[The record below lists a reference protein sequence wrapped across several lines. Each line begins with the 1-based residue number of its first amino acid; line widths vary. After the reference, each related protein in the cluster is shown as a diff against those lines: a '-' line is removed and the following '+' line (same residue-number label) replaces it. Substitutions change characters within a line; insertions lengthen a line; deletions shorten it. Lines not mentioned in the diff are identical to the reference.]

1 MKINQDNALKLWRLR
16 YGNESEIQDYTGK
29 WIKRD
34 HYEGSGI
41 SSDYVWN
48 IDHLIPKSRGGGDN
62 QDNLV
67 ICHVETNEEKADRT
81 SWIRY
86 DADGDWINLEINSKR
101 IINQDTREVLY
112 DLKWYK

>member
-1 MKINQDNALKLWRLR
+1 MKYRSFNP
-16 YGNESEIQDYTGK
+16 E
-29 WIKRD
+29 
-34 HYEGSGI
+34 
-41 SSDYVWN
+41 
-48 IDHLIPKSRGGGDN
+48 SRGGGDN

-86 DADGDWINLEINSKR
+86 DADGDLINLQINRKR

-112 DLKWYK
+112 DPKWYK

>member
-1 MKINQDNALKLWRLR
+1 MKLWRLR
-16 YGNESEIQDYTGK
+16 YGNESEIQDYTDN

-48 IDHLIPKSRGGGDN
+48 IDHLIPKSRCGGDN

-67 ICHVETNEEKADRT
+67 ICRIETNEEKADRT
-81 SWIRY
+81 SWIGY
-86 DADGDWINLEINSKR
+86 DADGDLINLQINRKR

-112 DLKWYK
+112 DPKWYK